1 MIQQGDRMKRS
12 QLKSP
17 LGSPAMQQT
26 VRTKQKKGAGGEG
39 TASGSGESFL
49 PLLFILLVMQS

>member
-1 MIQQGDRMKRS
+1 MKRS

-26 VRTKQKKGAGGEG
+26 VRAKQKKGAGGEG
-39 TASGSGESFL
+39 TASGSGESCRCYFRSGDAVV
-49 PLLFILLVMQS
+49 FSGR

>member
-1 MIQQGDRMKRS
+1 MKRS

-26 VRTKQKKGAGGEG
+26 VRAKQKKGAGGEG
-39 TASGSGESFL
+39 TATAAGESRPFAAYRRCY
-49 PLLFILLVMQS
+49 S